1 VEDKLEINIERMIE
15 VRPAADRGETR
26 IDWLD
31 SKHSFSFA
39 DYHDPENMG
48 FGVLRVINDDK
59 VAPARGFGTHPH
71 RDMEILSYVVEG
83 ELQHKDDMG
92 NGSVIRR
99 GDVQRM
105 TAGKGVLHSEFNPSK
120 ASPVHFLQI
129 WILPEKRGLEP
140 GYEQK
145 TFSSEEKKGR
155 LRLVAS
161 RDGRDGSVSLHQDVL
176 VYAAELAPG
185 DRARHVLAK
194 DRAAW
199 VQIVSGKVTVNG
211 QALASGDG
219 AAIAEE
225 DALEIVADADAELLV
240 FDLSREPVVG

>member
-1 VEDKLEINIERMIE
+1 MIE
-15 VRPAADRGETR
+15 VRPAGERGETR

-39 DYHDPENMG
+39 DYFDPDKMG
-48 FGVLRVINDDK
+48 FGVLRVINDDR

-105 TAGKGVLHSEFNPSK
+105 TAGTGVLHSEFNPSK
-120 ASPVHFLQI
+120 VSPVHFLQI
-129 WILPEKRGLEP
+129 WILPEKRGLMP

-145 TFSSEEKKGR
+145 NFPSSEKKGR

-161 RDGRDGSVSLHQDVL
+161 RDGRDGSVTLHQDVR
-176 VYAAELAPG
+176 VYAAELAPAERTSHTLG
-185 DRARHVLAK
+185 K

-199 VQIVSGKVTVNG
+199 VQIISGKATING
-211 QALASGDG
+211 QALGAGDG
-219 AAIAEE
+219 AALAEE
-225 DALEIVADADAELLV
+225 EKIELVGDGDTELLL
-240 FDLSREPVVG
+240 FDLAREPTVG

>member
-1 VEDKLEINIERMIE
+1 MIE
-15 VRPAADRGETR
+15 VRPAGERGETR

-31 SKHSFSFA
+31 SKHSFSFG
-39 DYHDPENMG
+39 DYHDPDNMG
-48 FGVLRVINDDK
+48 FGVLRVINDDR
-59 VAPARGFGTHPH
+59 VAPSRGFGTHPH

-105 TAGKGVLHSEFNPSK
+105 TAGTGVLHSEFNPSK
-120 ASPVHFLQI
+120 VSPVHFLQI

-145 TFSSEEKKGR
+145 AFSSSDKKGR

-161 RDGRDGSVSLHQDVL
+161 RDGREGSVILHQDVR
-176 VYAAELAPG
+176 VYAAELASG
-185 DRARHVLAK
+185 ERTSHALAK

-199 VQIVSGKVTVNG
+199 VQIVAGRAIINGK
-211 QALASGDG
+211 ALGEGDG
-219 AAIAEE
+219 AALAEE
-225 DALEIVADADAELLV
+225 ETIELLGDADTELLL
-240 FDLSREPVVG
+240 FDLAREPVVG